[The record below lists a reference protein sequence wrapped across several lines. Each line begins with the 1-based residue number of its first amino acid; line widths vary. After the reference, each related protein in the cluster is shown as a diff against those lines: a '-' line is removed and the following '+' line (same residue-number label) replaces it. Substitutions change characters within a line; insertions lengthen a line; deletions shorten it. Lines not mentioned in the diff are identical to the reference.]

1 MAINTTNFSEA
12 IEPLIREWYGA
23 EYDQH
28 PEIFSKVYDV
38 KTTGKKYEY
47 LHSMAGF
54 GLVPVKPEGSP
65 ISYVDSK
72 QGYKTTITQVTYAL
86 GFPVTLEMMKFNMY
100 NLVESMARALG
111 VSMKQTIETVAA
123 DLFNNGFDS
132 NYTFADG
139 KELFATDHP
148 KLYGGTWQNEPTTA
162 VDLSLDALE
171 QAKLDINDYPTDRG
185 LLIAARPKLLHIPP
199 ELEWT
204 AKQLLLSDKDPET
217 ANNAIN
223 PAKGMMD
230 YVVNPYLT
238 DPDAWYVKTT
248 VGNGTQFFWSQK
260 PEHTMDND
268 TDSLNLK
275 KKVHAMFAVSC
286 GDPRSWYGSPGI

>member
-12 IEPLIREWYGA
+12 MEPLILEWYGA
-23 EYDQH
+23 TYNQH
-28 PEIFSKVYDV
+28 PEIFSRVYDV
-38 KTTGKKYEY
+38 KTTNKKYEY
-47 LHSMAGF
+47 LHSMADF
-54 GLVPVKPEGSP
+54 PLVPVKPEGSP
-65 ISYVDSK
+65 ISFVDSK

-100 NLVESMARALG
+100 NLIEAMSRALG
-111 VSMKQTIETVAA
+111 ASMKQTIETVSA
-123 DLFNNGFDS
+123 DLYNNGFDS
-132 NYTFADG
+132 DYVFADG

-148 KLYGGTWQNEPTTA
+148 KLYGGTWQNEPTNP
-162 VDLSLDALE
+162 VGLSMDGLE

-185 LLIAARPKLLHIPP
+185 LLMAARPTLLHIPP
-199 ELEWT
+199 ELEWR
-204 AKQLLLSDKDPET
+204 AMQLLGSAKDPES

-223 PAKGMMD
+223 PAKGMMP

-238 DPDAWYVKTT
+238 DPAAWFVKTT
-248 VGNGTQFFWSQK
+248 IGNGTQFFWSQK

-286 GDPRSWYGSPGI
+286 GDPRSWYASPGV